1 MAASSTSSGAAQE
14 SADTVPIDL
23 TADLA
28 LARVLRLASPMLPV
42 GAFSYSQ
49 GLESAIEQGWVRDE
63 ASARRWIGD
72 VLECNVGRFEAIVW
86 CRLYRAWQ
94 AQSEADVSAWNDSF
108 LAARETAEFRAETV
122 QMGYSLRKL
131 LCEGGEFDDATLAPL
146 RLVQEPA
153 FPTAFSFA
161 CAAWQ
166 IPERQALIGYLWAWV
181 ENQVSA
187 AMKAIPLGQMSGQR
201 LLAALSARLGALV
214 EATLVMNDE
223 DITNCAPGLAIAS
236 CRHETQYSRLFRS

>member
-1 MAASSTSSGAAQE
+1 MSSAAAPEVADIVSTE
-14 SADTVPIDL
+14 L

-49 GLESAIEQGWVRDE
+49 GLESAIEQRWVHDE
-63 ASARRWIGD
+63 STAQRWISD
-72 VLECNVGRFEAIVW
+72 VLECNVGRFEAVVW
-86 CRLYRAWQ
+86 CRLYRGWQ
-94 AQSEADVSAWNDSF
+94 AESGADVSAWNDAF
-108 LAARETAEFRAETV
+108 LAARESAELRAETV

-131 LCEGGEFDDATLAPL
+131 LCESGEFDEATLAPL
-146 RLVQEPA
+146 RSVQEPA
-153 FPTAFSFA
+153 FPTPFSFA

-166 IPERQALIGYLWAWV
+166 IPERQALLGYLWAWV

-201 LLAALSARLGALV
+201 LLAGLSDGLGALV
-214 EATLVMNDE
+214 EAAMVMKDE
-223 DITNCAPGLAIAS
+223 DVTNCAPGLAIAS
-236 CRHETQYSRLFRS
+236 CRHEIQYSRLFRS